1 MKLLLI
7 DIDDTLIQTTKFRL
21 ELVKKF
27 DELGVK
33 NSEEIYSQ
41 IRTSMDVPSW
51 IDLYCE
57 LLARDHELSAEY
69 FKKVYLETL
78 QNIQVNEPVVEF
90 LKNFEGTKVIYSFG
104 NHELQQ
110 LKLETTNLTPHFDHT
125 LVATQNK
132 VDYLTS
138 FISPTTPTT
147 LILGNT
153 PFTDVTLVDDRYIEE
168 YKKNY
173 PWFKVIDVREI
184 INHE

>member
-7 DIDDTLIQTTKFRL
+7 DIDDTLVQTTKFRL

-33 NSEEIYSQ
+33 NNEEIYSQ
-41 IRTSMDVPSW
+41 IRTSIDVPSW

-57 LLARDHELSAEY
+57 LLARDHELSADD
-69 FKKVYLETL
+69 FKKVYMETL

-90 LKNFEGTKVIYSFG
+90 LKNFAGTKVVYSFG
-104 NHELQQ
+104 NHELQHI
-110 LKLETTNLTPHFDHT
+110 KLNVTKLLPYFDKTIITTEDK
-125 LVATQNK
+125 AS
-132 VDYLTS
+132 YLSRHIKDQT
-138 FISPTTPTT
+138 FV
-147 LILGNT
+147 LDGQVYD
-153 PFTDVTLVDDRYIEE
+153 DVTLVDDRYIEE

-173 PWFKVIDVREI
+173 PWFKVIDVKEI